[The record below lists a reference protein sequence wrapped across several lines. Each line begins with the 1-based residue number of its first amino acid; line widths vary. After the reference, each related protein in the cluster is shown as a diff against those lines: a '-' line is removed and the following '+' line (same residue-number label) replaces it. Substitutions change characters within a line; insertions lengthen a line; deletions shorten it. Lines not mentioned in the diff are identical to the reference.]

1 MNKLLVILGP
11 TATGKTDLALKLAK
25 RFNGE
30 LVSCDSRQVYRGLD
44 IGTGKMPS
52 AGRWKIEDGR
62 WIVNG
67 IPIHMYDVV
76 DPKDQYNVA
85 RFAKD
90 ARGIIEDIY
99 TRKKL
104 PILVGGT
111 GLYIKAIVEG
121 LSNLG
126 VLVNL
131 DLRKKLEKL
140 SKADLQIKLQ
150 KISPEKWDKMN
161 YSDRQNPRR
170 LIRAIELEISPRRSP
185 FGHLRGGLMSYDT
198 LKIGLTAP
206 RKILYRRADERVN
219 SRIKQGMINEAKTL
233 RMNGLSLKRM
243 KQLGLEYGVL
253 ADYLEGEI
261 DSPSLFARRLA
272 SKIHGYARRQT
283 TWFKKEKQVF
293 WFDITE
299 REYIHKIEKLI
310 RRWYD

>member
-1 MNKLLVILGP
+1 MDKLLVILGP

-25 RFNGE
+25 KFNGE
-30 LVSCDSRQVYRGLD
+30 LVSCDSRQVYRSLD

-52 AGRWKIEDGR
+52 KKSKLIKQDGQ
-62 WIVNG
+62 WIING
-67 IPIHMYDVV
+67 INVWMYDVV
-76 DPKDQYNVA
+76 NPKRQYNVA

-90 ARGIIEDIY
+90 AERIVADIY
-99 TRKKL
+99 KRKKL

-121 LSNLG
+121 LSNLS
-126 VLVNL
+126 LPVNL

-170 LIRAIELEISPRRSP
+170 LIRAIELAGTQSTKVI
-185 FGHLRGGLMSYDT
+185 GQNYDT

-206 RKILYRRADERVN
+206 REILYLRIDESVL
-219 SRIKQGMINEAKTL
+219 SRINQGMLEETKKL
-233 RMNGLSLKRM
+233 QSNGLSVRRM
-243 KQLGLEYGVL
+243 KQLGLEYGVM
-253 ADYLEGEI
+253 ADYLSGNVNKDQLIKIMQEKIHG
-261 DSPSLFARRLA
+261 FARRQL
-272 SKIHGYARRQT
+272 
-283 TWFKKEKQVF
+283 TWFKKAKDVF

-299 REYIHKIEKLI
+299 REYTHKIEKLI
-310 RRWYD
+310 GKWYD